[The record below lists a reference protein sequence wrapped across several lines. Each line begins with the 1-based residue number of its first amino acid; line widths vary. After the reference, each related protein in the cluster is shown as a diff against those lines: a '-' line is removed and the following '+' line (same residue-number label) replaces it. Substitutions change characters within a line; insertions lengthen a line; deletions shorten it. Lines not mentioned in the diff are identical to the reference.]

1 MVMFI
6 ETVTAQ
12 EVTIQTTTQV
22 ITQVTTQVTTQDLA
36 QTPET
41 RIPPTNPLTCPI
53 IQCPTKLMDLSTCY
67 RLWVDLQTLTTFL
80 VLKKN
85 FVAAVK
91 NKKE

>member
-12 EVTIQTTTQV
+12 EVTTQV
-22 ITQVTTQVTTQDLA
+22 STQDLA

-41 RIPPTNPLTCPI
+41 RIPPTNPLTCQI
-53 IQCPTKLMDLSTCY
+53 IQCPTRLMDPSTCY

-80 VLKKN
+80 APKKN
-85 FVAAVK
+85 FVVVLK

>member
-22 ITQVTTQVTTQDLA
+22 ITQVTTQDLA

-41 RIPPTNPLTCPI
+41 RIPLINPLTCPI
-53 IQCPTKLMDLSTCY
+53 IQCPTRLMDPSICY

-80 VLKKN
+80 APKKN
-85 FVAAVK
+85 FVAVVK